1 MTVRGCAAARSFL
14 RSDAVAAWLT
24 TAMLSLLPAC
34 VAEAGS
40 RKHHVEVSTSV
51 ANPQSAGNAVGPLV
65 WGLGAG
71 AFGDASLSAAT
82 QDPQGQNAREQEEA
96 HIRSM
101 FGSSVL
107 IGADGRVTKQYFL
120 AGELGET
127 FLKLITEIVPGTPM
141 GAFDP
146 AKSVPPPGTKVGGD
160 KSNSILGRML
170 GHSEVEVTYID
181 KFETLRG
188 AAIADPTGNAAQ
200 PKVTGAPLLM
210 EGSDKG
216 AMEVAL
222 LLVTGLPSALS
233 AFENSLN
240 LFYTSIPQIEI
251 SVQVIEYS
259 SADALA
265 FGVGTVDANTPNF
278 QSLSSSRLIQS
289 FTSIFPLRAP
299 VVGSSPVSD
308 IGLFNLG
315 GIHNSWELNAQ
326 IQALEANN
334 LADITS
340 SPKLVVRNGGV
351 ASIST
356 LTDIPFPKAKI
367 NQLGTQ
373 VATEISFKP
382 VGVKMNIIPVIAGT
396 DSVILQIYAD
406 VSAVTGFASTDPVVT
421 PVTSTR
427 NAVTTV
433 YLKNNHSLLIG
444 GLKSVST
451 FENETKVPLLGD
463 IPLIGMLFRS
473 TSTTRQETNVA
484 FQITPRIVQDRGQPV
499 ERSGGL

>member
-1 MTVRGCAAARSFL
+1 MTILGCLAARNPFRRPQNPSRLLLLLPF
-14 RSDAVAAWLT
+14 
-24 TAMLSLLPAC
+24 LLPAC
-34 VAEAGS
+34 VTEATKKLD
-40 RKHHVEVSTSV
+40 RVRLESTV
-51 ANPQSAGNAVGPLV
+51 ASPDAGLPAVGPLV
-65 WGLGAG
+65 WGLGPG
-71 AFGDASLSAAT
+71 AFGDASASRS
-82 QDPQGQNAREQEEA
+82 QEPQGGDRQQQEA
-96 HIRSM
+96 AIRSQ

-120 AGELGET
+120 AGELGAT
-127 FLKLITEIVPGTPM
+127 FLKLITEIVPGQQLALDKP
-141 GAFDP
+141 
-146 AKSVPPPGTKVGGD
+146 VVPPGTKVGGA

-170 GHSEVEVTYID
+170 GLSEVEVTYIE
-181 KFETLRG
+181 KFEDLRG
-188 AAIADPTGNAAQ
+188 AKIADLPAPNSPPA
-200 PKVTGAPLLM
+200 VTGAPLLM
-210 EGSDKG
+210 EGDK
-216 AMEVAL
+216 AMQVSL

-233 AFENSLN
+233 AFQDSLN

-251 SVQVIEYS
+251 SVQVIEYT

-265 FGVGTVDANTPNF
+265 FGVGTIDANTPILQN
-278 QSLSSSRLIQS
+278 LSSAALVQS

-299 VVGSSPVSD
+299 VVGNSPVPD
-308 IGLFNLG
+308 IGSMVIG

-326 IQALEANN
+326 IHMLEANN

-351 ASIST
+351 ASVST

-373 VATEISFKP
+373 VATDIAFKP

-406 VSAVTGFASTDPVVT
+406 VSAVTGYANTDPVVT
-421 PVTSTR
+421 PITSQR
-427 NAVTTV
+427 NVVTTV

-444 GLKSVST
+444 GLKSISQ
-451 FENETKVPLLGD
+451 FESESKVPLLGD
-463 IPLIGMLFRS
+463 IPLLGMLFRS

-484 FQITPRIVQDRGQPV
+484 FQITPRIVEDRGQPV
-499 ERSGGL
+499 KRSDGGM